1 MGYPLLPPPGP
12 ELGSL
17 PPPRSCLEMLLLL
30 LLFLLLLLLLPLLA
44 VLWQR
49 QPQDA
54 RLSWLAGLQHR
65 VAAGTLCWA
74 AAWQQRRLEQ
84 STLHAGQSQQQALK
98 WCLQGAQGPR
108 GPLRGNTDIS
118 TFRNHLPLTKASQAQ
133 EEESEGQLSP
143 PTSTQY
149 YGEASL
155 QATLLS
161 LAALNKAYPEVLAP
175 GGTACVTPTSPWPCP
190 LPWPWRA
197 LGQVSAPGA
206 KHPGALLLK
215 ALRSPGLRALEG
227 GTAAELLDVFVG
239 LEADGEELAETIAA
253 GNPGVPLPRR
263 AAELREA
270 LEQGP
275 RGLAL
280 RLWPKL
286 QVVVTLDAGGQAEAV
301 AALEALWCQGL
312 AFFSPAYSASGGVVG
327 LNLWPEQPRGLYLL
341 PPGAPFIEL
350 LPVNKGAQEEAA
362 STVLLAEAQKGKE
375 YELVLTDHISLTR
388 CCLGDVVQVVGA
400 YNRCPVVRFVCRLGQ
415 ALSVRGEDIREDV
428 FSEALGRAVGQWPG
442 AKLLDHSCVESS
454 ILDASTRLSCTTS
467 EHYKPQAL
475 DQWSQSTASKFPAI
489 WTTADKTFL
498 GYPTLSSRRHEPS
511 LYKGPLGR
519 RDAAAAAAFATAR
532 APVAGSGSA
541 APARLL
547 PPEDVLLPPLRAAA
561 RRGQPRGR
569 HPHAGQA
576 AAGTPWPPGPAA
588 APPAGQ
594 RQPRSRHPDHGPP
607 RRRRASAA
615 PLPRA

>member
-1 MGYPLLPPPGP
+1 MSLSSRCVPGTVSNPVYIFCEAVIIPILQTGDRSPEQLADLPRALRLTKCQSQGPTSGP

-17 PPPRSCLEMLLLL
+17 PPPRSCLEMLLL

-155 QATLLS
+155 QATLLG

-327 LNLWPEQPRGLYLL
+327 LNPWPEQPRGLYLL

-442 AKLLDHSCVESS
+442 AKLLDHSCVESR
-454 ILDASTRLSCTTS
+454 ILDSS
-467 EHYKPQAL
+467 E
-475 DQWSQSTASKFPAI
+475 
-489 WTTADKTFL
+489 
-498 GYPTLSSRRHEPS
+498 
-511 LYKGPLGR
+511 
-519 RDAAAAAAFATAR
+519 
-532 APVAGSGSA
+532 GSA
-541 APARLL
+541 PHYEVFVALRGLRNLSEENRDKLDHCLQEVSPRYKSLRFWGSVGPARVHLVGQGAFREL
-547 PPEDVLLPPLRAAA
+547 RVALAACPSSPYPPEIPRVL
-561 RRGQPRGR
+561 R
-569 HPHAGQA
+569 H
-576 AAGTPWPPGPAA
+576 
-588 APPAGQ
+588 
-594 RQPRSRHPDHGPP
+594 RHLAQCLQK
-607 RRRRASAA
+607 RVVS
-615 PLPRA
+615 